1 MRSNRHRF
9 KRMHQRAVSHLR
21 RDPVLARVMA
31 DVGPC
36 RFAAR
41 AEGSHFDHILR
52 AIVYQQLSGR
62 AAATI
67 LGRVVALFE
76 GGPTAERL
84 LNATDEQLRTA
95 GLSRQKIGYLRDLA
109 QRVQSGELPVDH
121 LHELDDESV
130 IAALTSVKG
139 IGRWTAHMFLMFR
152 LGRPDVLPDLDL
164 GIRKAIQ
171 AAYRLRR
178 MPNADRVHAIGAAW
192 APHRTIAS
200 WYLWRSLDQAAARA
214 PVKKRRA
221 AKTVKKKRSARPAR
235 KTARGRR

>member
-1 MRSNRHRF
+1 
-9 KRMHQRAVSHLR
+9 
-21 RDPVLARVMA
+21 MA

-41 AEGSHFDHILR
+41 SEGSHFDHILR

-67 LGRVVALFE
+67 HGRVVALFE
-76 GGPTAERL
+76 GNPSAAAL
-84 LNATDEQLRTA
+84 LTATDDQLRSA

-109 QRVQSGELPVDH
+109 QRAHSGELPVDR
-121 LHELDDESV
+121 LHELADDDV
-130 IAALTSVKG
+130 IAALTRVKG

-171 AAYRLRR
+171 LAYRLRR
-178 MPNADRVHAIGAAW
+178 MPNSDRVLAIGAAW

-200 WYLWRSLDQAAARA
+200 WYLWRSLEQPAARA
-214 PVKKRRA
+214 TPRKRARKAAPAA
-221 AKTVKKKRSARPAR
+221 AKKTLRRRTKSAR
-235 KTARGRR
+235 KTARARR

>member
-1 MRSNRHRF
+1 
-9 KRMHQRAVSHLR
+9 MHHHALAHLR

-41 AEGSHFDHILR
+41 SEGSHFDHILR

-67 LGRVVALFE
+67 HGRVVALFE
-76 GGPTAERL
+76 GKPSAASL
-84 LNATDEQLRTA
+84 LTATDDQLRSA

-109 QRVQSGELPVDH
+109 QRVHTGELPVDR
-121 LHELDDESV
+121 LHELADDDV
-130 IAALTSVKG
+130 ITALTRVKG

-171 AAYRLRR
+171 LAYRLRR
-178 MPNADRVHAIGAAW
+178 MPNSDRVRALGAAW

-200 WYLWRSLDQAAARA
+200 WYLWRSLEQPAAL
-214 PVKKRRA
+214 
-221 AKTVKKKRSARPAR
+221 AKPKKRSARNGASAPAKKTLRRRAKSAR
-235 KTARGRR
+235 KTARARG

>member
-1 MRSNRHRF
+1 
-9 KRMHQRAVSHLR
+9 MHDHAIAHLR

-36 RFAAR
+36 RFAIR
-41 AEGSHFDHILR
+41 TDGSHFDHILR

-67 LGRVVALFE
+67 HARVVGLFE
-76 GGPTAERL
+76 GKPSAKAL
-84 LNATDEQLRTA
+84 LSATDDQLRSA

-109 QRVQSGELPVDH
+109 QRVHAGDLPVDR
-121 LHELDDESV
+121 LHELADDDV
-130 IAALTSVKG
+130 ITALTRVKG

-171 AAYRLRR
+171 LAYRLRR
-178 MPNADRVHAIGAAW
+178 MPNSDRVLTIGAAW

-200 WYLWRSLDQAAARA
+200 WYLWRSLEQPAARA
-214 PVKKRRA
+214 TGKKRRGRKTAVAPAKQSPRRRGA
-221 AKTVKKKRSARPAR
+221 AVR

>member
-1 MRSNRHRF
+1 
-9 KRMHQRAVSHLR
+9 MHDHALAHLR
-21 RDPVLARVMA
+21 RDPVLARVIA

-41 AEGSHFDHILR
+41 SEGSHFDHILR

-67 LGRVVALFE
+67 HSRVVALFD
-76 GGPTAERL
+76 GKPSAAGL
-84 LNATDEQLRTA
+84 LTATDDQLRSA
-95 GLSRQKIGYLRDLA
+95 GLSRQKIGYVRDLA
-109 QRVQSGELPVDH
+109 QRVHAGDLPVDR
-121 LHELDDESV
+121 LHELADEDA
-130 IAALTSVKG
+130 IAALTRVKG

-171 AAYRLRR
+171 LAYRLRR
-178 MPNADRVHAIGAAW
+178 MPNSERVLAIGAQW

-200 WYLWRSLDQAAARA
+200 WYLWRSLEQPSARA
-214 PVKKRRA
+214 TPKKRRA
-221 AKTVKKKRSARPAR
+221 HQGASATAKKKPRRAKSARA
-235 KTARGRR
+235 TARGRR

>member
-1 MRSNRHRF
+1 MHR
-9 KRMHQRAVSHLR
+9 RAIAHLR
-21 RDPVLARVMA
+21 RDPVLARVMT

-41 AEGSHFDHILR
+41 SEGSHFDHILR

-67 LGRVVALFE
+67 HGRVVALFQ
-76 GGPTAERL
+76 GQPSAAAL
-84 LNATDEQLRTA
+84 LAAGDDQLRSA

-109 QRVQSGELPVDH
+109 QRVHSGDLPVDH
-121 LHELDDESV
+121 LHELADDDV
-130 IAALTSVKG
+130 IAALTRVKG
-139 IGRWTAHMFLMFR
+139 IGHWTAHMFLMFR

-171 AAYRLRR
+171 LAYRLRR
-178 MPNADRVHAIGAAW
+178 MPNSDRVLTIGAAW

-200 WYLWRSLDQAAARA
+200 WYLWRSLELPAARA
-214 PVKKRRA
+214 TARTERARKPVRPRAKRATRG
-221 AKTVKKKRSARPAR
+221 RARPPRTSPRAR
-235 KTARGRR
+235 R

>member
-1 MRSNRHRF
+1 MHR
-9 KRMHQRAVSHLR
+9 RAITHLR

-67 LGRVVALFE
+67 HGRVVALFD
-76 GGPTAERL
+76 GTPSAERL
-84 LNATDEQLRTA
+84 LVATDEQLRAA

-109 QRVQSGELPVDH
+109 RRVDSGELPVDQ
-121 LHELDDESV
+121 LHELDDERV

-152 LGRPDVLPDLDL
+152 LGRPDVLPELDL

-171 AAYRLRR
+171 LAYRLRQ
-178 MPNADRVHAIGAAW
+178 MPNAERVHAIGAAW
-192 APHRTIAS
+192 APHRTVAS
-200 WYLWRSLDQAAARA
+200 WYLWRSLEQPAALAARQKRRPA
-214 PVKKRRA
+214 KAAQKKRPSR
-221 AKTVKKKRSARPAR
+221 TRSTR
-235 KTARGRR
+235 KAVRGRG